1 MSVFA
6 FGYASSCTLRGSS
19 GAHGAPGPQMAIE
32 SYRLPGCKAHCRET
46 ATSPFLGLRVF
57 PEKGSESTPEHS
69 WILFN
74 LKDPDGHEQAQGVR
88 GVLQLLL

>member
-1 MSVFA
+1 MFA
-6 FGYASSCTLRGSS
+6 LGYAFSCTLRGSS
-19 GAHGAPGPQMAIE
+19 GARGAPGPQMAIE

-57 PEKGSESTPEHS
+57 PGKGSESTPEPS

-74 LKDPDGHEQAQGVR
+74 LKVPDGGDQARGVR
-88 GVLQLLL
+88 VMLQLLL